1 MKKFSEWLNVREVL
15 QMDPNHPL
23 VVFQNMVDQA
33 VAKKTGVT
41 PEIKK
46 HYLDYPSHAKAFAG
60 IIQQSGLKQ
69 MQPAAAPTPADPY
82 NQAGV
87 DAAKAQAKAAGVTG
101 LVNKKKGSAT
111 IRF

>member
-15 QMDPNHPL
+15 QVDPNHP
-23 VVFQNMVDQA
+23 VQVFQQMVDQA

-46 HYLDYPSHAKAFAG
+46 HYLDYPSYAKAFAG

-69 MQPAAAPTPADPY
+69 MQPAAPDTPAGIP
-82 NQAGV
+82 N
-87 DAAKAQAKAAGVTG
+87 AQAAVDQAKVAGISGIT
-101 LVNKKKGSAT
+101 NKRK
-111 IRF
+111 F